1 MQYPYT
7 SYAFSNIGYLIVDI
21 NEQDLKP
28 IKDEIKIIETDYS
41 KAEPFNNNLAGNIE
55 KEYVL
60 KNSFNAVDKIVAPY
74 IKLYID
80 HFNYLPSSFSLTK
93 DVPIALDK
101 PWVNF
106 MQKYEFN
113 PPHTHSGLFSFVI
126 WIDVPYDIKNEMSR
140 KASINSASNSAGHF
154 GFIQANALG
163 ELRASYIPV
172 DKTYNNK
179 MAIFPASMMH
189 FVNPFY
195 TSDEYRISV
204 AGNYLFKVN

>member
-7 SYAFSNIGYLIVDI
+7 TYAFNNIGYIIVDI
-21 NEQDLKP
+21 NEQDLNP
-28 IKDEIKIIETDYS
+28 IKNEIKNIQQDYS
-41 KAEPFNNNLAGNIE
+41 KAESFNSNLAGNIE
-55 KEYVL
+55 KEYVI
-60 KNSFNAVDKIVAPY
+60 KNSFNVINNIVSPY

-80 HFNYLPSSFSLTK
+80 HFKYMPSSFSLTK

-106 MQKYEFN
+106 MEKYEFN
-113 PPHTHSGLFSFVI
+113 PPHIHSGLFSFVM
-126 WIDVPYDIKNEMSR
+126 WIDIPYDIKDEMKR
-140 KASINSASNSAGHF
+140 NASKNSASNTPGHF